1 MPNDRHDH
9 LANGDDEIDGCSRLL
24 PDRPRSH
31 THVQQVCDGATSSL
45 VKGSRRPVQVP
56 VGSWRGSR

>member
-31 THVQQVCDGATSSL
+31 THVQQVAGGIPVDL
-45 VKGSRRPVQVP
+45 PRPD
-56 VGSWRGSR
+56 RC